1 LDELILALM
10 IGFIQFPLMIPLG
23 SNEVQMRLK
32 LVSRLSFR
40 RKKMRE
46 SKRELVL
53 RLQKLRLEKGL
64 SYQDILEQCEQRGEA
79 VSISTIKRVFSK
91 GGEASDYRY
100 ESTLLPLVHVLC
112 EAEAEEPAA
121 VAVEEADTLQAMVD
135 LQVQI
140 MAQKDRII
148 QETQEKLDI
157 YKSALNS
164 SKRLERALVIVLLV
178 AMFVLY
184 GMTVG
189 VPALLA
195 SLFALSF
202 VL

>member
-91 GGEASDYRY
+91 GGETSDYRY

-178 AMFVLY
+178 ILVFLY
-184 GMTVG
+184 GMTDYF
-189 VPALLA
+189 LLPD
-195 SLFALSF
+195 SLLFRH
-202 VL
+202 

>member
-1 LDELILALM
+1 
-10 IGFIQFPLMIPLG
+10 
-23 SNEVQMRLK
+23 
-32 LVSRLSFR
+32 
-40 RKKMRE
+40 MRE

-64 SYQDILEQCEQRGEA
+64 SYQDILEQCEARGEA

-91 GGEASDYRY
+91 GGETSDYRY

-121 VAVEEADTLQAMVD
+121 VAVEEADALQAMVD

-157 YKSALNS
+157 YKSALNG

-178 AMFVLY
+178 ILFFLY
-184 GMTVG
+184 GMTDYF
-189 VPALLA
+189 LLPDTL
-195 SLFALSF
+195 LFRH
-202 VL
+202 

>member
-1 LDELILALM
+1 
-10 IGFIQFPLMIPLG
+10 
-23 SNEVQMRLK
+23 
-32 LVSRLSFR
+32 
-40 RKKMRE
+40 MRE

-53 RLQKLRLEKGL
+53 RLQKLRIEKGL
-64 SYQDILEQCEQRGEA
+64 SYQDILEQCEARGEA

-91 GGEASDYRY
+91 GGETSDYRY

-121 VAVEEADTLQAMVD
+121 VAVEEADALQAMVD

-178 AMFVLY
+178 ILVFLY
-184 GMTVG
+184 GMTDYF
-189 VPALLA
+189 LLPDTL
-195 SLFALSF
+195 LFRH
-202 VL
+202 